1 MSQAT
6 TAVAETAPRHAAGD
20 DPGDRGQLDIAD
32 RVVERVAGYAVT
44 LVDGASAAPRRVLGV
59 SVGSSRPEADA
70 DVDARVQGLDATV
83 QATIA
88 IRWPA
93 NVRTTAQ
100 AVRDSVRREV
110 DQMTG
115 LTVEHI
121 DVTVVSMT
129 VPRVAGSRVR

>member
-6 TAVAETAPRHAAGD
+6 TAVSETAPERDAAD
-20 DPGDRGQLDIAD
+20 DPGDRGHLDIAD

-59 SVGSSRPEADA
+59 SMGQSRPEADA
-70 DVDARVQGLDATV
+70 DVDARVHGLEAEV
-83 QATIA
+83 EATIA
-88 IRWPA
+88 VRWPA

-110 DQMTG
+110 DRMTG
-115 LTVEHI
+115 LTVDHVDI
-121 DVTVVSMT
+121 TVASMT
-129 VPRVAGSRVR
+129 VPRVGSSRVR